1 MRAVRPQEEPRPSCA
16 RAREDVDVPCEVP
29 ERLDEEERAVA
40 EEIVAARERSDARSI
55 VFCGKNARARAG
67 RHRGGEDVGGGSVR
81 VAGVEQ
87 RLAARA
93 EDERRVRKGR
103 GVADAKKE

>member
-16 RAREDVDVPCEVP
+16 RAREDVDVSREVP

-40 EEIVAARERSDARSI
+40 EEVVAAREGTDARGI
-55 VFCGKNARARAG
+55 VLRGKDARARAG
-67 RHRGGEDVGGGSVR
+67 RHRGGEDVGGGCVR
-81 VAGVEQ
+81 IASVEQ

-93 EDERRVRKGR
+93 EDERRVGKGR
-103 GVADAKKE
+103 SVADANKE